1 MPHQSLADSNLFSI
15 DIASQ
20 IASANVNG
28 TVIDTQGWDGVC
40 YIFNLGAMT
49 STATFDARVMTSA
62 NSNFSGNSNVA
73 GALLVQVL
81 AATGNTNAYIID
93 VYRPTLRYLKT
104 ATQPATANTQFASIA
119 VRYRRSGILPPT
131 QSALQTV
138 KVAAN

>member
-1 MPHQSLADSNLFSI
+1 MPHNSLADSVLASV

-28 TVIDTQGWDGVC
+28 TVVDMQGWDGCMYV
-40 YIFNLGAMT
+40 FNLGAMT
-49 STATFDARVMTSA
+49 TNATFDARVMTSA
-62 NSNFSGNSNVA
+62 NSNFSGNSNVTNA
-73 GALLVQVL
+73 ALVQVL

-119 VRYRRSGILPPT
+119 LRYRRSGILPPT

-138 KVAAN
+138 RITSN